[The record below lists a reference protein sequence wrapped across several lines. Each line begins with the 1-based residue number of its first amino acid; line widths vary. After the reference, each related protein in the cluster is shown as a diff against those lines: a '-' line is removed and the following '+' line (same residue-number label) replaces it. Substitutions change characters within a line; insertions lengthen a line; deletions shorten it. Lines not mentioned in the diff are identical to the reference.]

1 MSKNKAK
8 LLTTIIVVLYLLVTG
23 YEVACLL
30 SDPNY
35 ENRRK
40 TKEEVF
46 QDVIKKSN
54 ATVLDVIEIKTSG
67 VSNFCTLT
75 DKGLR
80 TITLKSISYNSWR
93 FSSSTEIGKKLLNDI
108 LETDGV
114 YISTVSTQKGLLF
127 FGVFKP
133 GLHVNEVKL
142 LTARNKEYTCE
153 IDNKYPLFA
162 ILTREKSVSS
172 ITLQGMDAAGKVI
185 VHYQK

>member
-8 LLTTIIVVLYLLVTG
+8 LLTAVIVVLYLLVTG
-23 YEVACLL
+23 YEVACLI
-30 SDPNY
+30 SDPDY

-46 QDVIKKSN
+46 QDVIEKSD
-54 ATVLDVIEIKTSG
+54 ATILDVIEIKTSG

-75 DKGLR
+75 DKGLS
-80 TITLKSISYNSWR
+80 TIKLKSITYNSWR
-93 FSSSTEIGKKLLNDI
+93 FSSSTEIGKEVLNDF

-114 YISTVSTQKGLLF
+114 YVNTVSTPKGLLF
-127 FGVFKP
+127 FGLFKP

-153 IDNKYPLFA
+153 IDNQYPLFA

-185 VHYQK
+185 VNYQK